1 MNKWNVLK
9 AYIQARYRKPFR
21 SKEEIV
27 TYQNKML
34 QHFFRQLPDD
44 LAYFKQMTPEQKNQL
59 HIHTLKQL
67 PIIEKTQLMNG
78 FDDMNTIG
86 ITKEEA
92 FEIARQAEETRD
104 FSPTYKGVTIG
115 LSSGTSGNRGIFL
128 VSPSEREKW
137 AGIMLGKMLPQSIM
151 RKQKV
156 AFFLRANSNLY
167 ETVANSR
174 IEFTFFDLLTSVE
187 ENIQKLKE
195 LSPDI
200 LVAPPSMLRMIAEKG
215 PFHSFEKVISVAEV
229 LEARDKQYLEQV
241 FQQTIHQVYQC
252 TEGFLGF
259 TCREGNLHLNE
270 EFVYIEKEYIDEEKG
285 IFHPIITDFSRF
297 TQPIIRYR
305 LNDLLVESKAPCPC
319 GNATTV
325 LERID
330 GRSDDI
336 FTFKQKERKEDCL
349 IFPDFIRRAVIM
361 HGDTDDQF
369 RVIQEA
375 DLSLSIYLTNI
386 ADGENVIQSL
396 QSLLAKQGCE
406 QVEMH
411 VYPYEHTKLSTKLRR
426 VFKR

>member
-1 MNKWNVLK
+1 MNKWNILK
-9 AYIQARYRKPFR
+9 AYIQARHRKPFR
-21 SKEEIV
+21 TKEEINKH
-27 TYQNKML
+27 QEKML
-34 QHFFRQLPDD
+34 HRFFRQLPHD
-44 LAYFKQMTPEQKNQL
+44 LAYFKHITPEQKNQL
-59 HIHTLKQL
+59 HRHTLKQL
-67 PIIEKTQLMNG
+67 PIIEKTQLMDS

-86 ITKEEA
+86 MTKKQA

-137 AGIMLGKMLPQSIM
+137 AGLMLGKMLPKPIF

-174 IEFTFFDLLTSVE
+174 IEFTFFDLLQSVE

-195 LSPDI
+195 LSPHI
-200 LVAPPSMLRMIAEKG
+200 LVAPPSMLRMIAESG
-215 PFHSFEKVISVAEV
+215 SFHSFEKVISVAEV
-229 LEARDKQYLEQV
+229 LEARDKQYLEYA
-241 FQQTIHQVYQC
+241 FQQKIHQVYQC

-270 EFVYIEKEYIDEEKG
+270 ECVYIEKEYIDVEKRV
-285 IFHPIITDFSRF
+285 FHPIITDFSRF

-305 LNDLLVESKAPCPC
+305 LNDLLVERKTACPC

-336 FTFKQKERKEDCL
+336 FTFKQKETQKDVF

-361 HGDTDDQF
+361 HGETNDQF
-369 RVIQEA
+369 RVIQET

-386 ADGENVIQSL
+386 EDGEKVIQSF
-396 QSLLAKQGCE
+396 QSFLAEKACE
-406 QVEMH
+406 QVEMN
-411 VYPYEHTKLSTKLRR
+411 VYPYEHKELSTKLRR